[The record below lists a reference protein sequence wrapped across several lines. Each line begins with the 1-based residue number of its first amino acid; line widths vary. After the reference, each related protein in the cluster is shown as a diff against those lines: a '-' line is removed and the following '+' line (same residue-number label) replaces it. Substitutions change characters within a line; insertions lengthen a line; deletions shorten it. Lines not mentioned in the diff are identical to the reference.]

1 MFSLKPHN
9 SCYNNNKKTHLIKV
23 IPYILDVGQSLPVT
37 EEVITQLRLFTLRI
51 VYNDPVSVS
60 LGHSRASKWIKMKTK
75 STRRLPPDEDSHQQ
89 RAARIN
95 YVCNIL
101 MNYHSKNAASSP
113 FSHGWALLDGKYL
126 LFQHNLLTI
135 KNMSKN
141 TYHISSF

>member
-9 SCYNNNKKTHLIKV
+9 SCCNKKATHLIKV
-23 IPYILDVGQSLPVT
+23 IPYILDVWQSLPVT

-60 LGHSRASKWIKMKTK
+60 LRHSRASKWIKMKTK

-101 MNYHSKNAASSP
+101 MSYHSKNAASSP
-113 FSHGWALLDGKYL
+113 FSHGWSLLDGKYL

-135 KNMSKN
+135 KNMFKN